1 MKKIITSAIL
11 ISLIIGCTKTSVI
24 QPAATS
30 KSMSDNALIFTGET
44 VKLDDVS
51 LGGKEFRLFEQ
62 GATGFVPVSTLQEH
76 IAQRATAFCDGMG
89 KAMKPLRES
98 TSKPPHIFGNF
109 PRAELVFECI
119 DKPENKSDKYTSLI
133 NLKKLLDNGAI
144 TQEEFDRK
152 KKKILSDK

>member
-11 ISLIIGCTKTSVI
+11 IFLVVGCTKTSVI

-30 KSMSDNALIFTGET
+30 KSMSDNAIIFTGET

-51 LGGKEFRLFEQ
+51 PGGKEFRLFEQ
-62 GATGFVPVSTLQEH
+62 GATGFVPVSALQEH
-76 IAQRATAFCDGMG
+76 VVQRATAFCDGMG

-119 DKPENKSDKYTSLI
+119 DKSDKYTRLI

-144 TQEEFDRK
+144 TQEEFDHEK
-152 KKKILSDK
+152 GKILSDK

>member
-11 ISLIIGCTKTSVI
+11 IFLVVGCTKTSVI
-24 QPAATS
+24 QPATTS
-30 KSMSDNALIFTGET
+30 KSMSDNAIIFTGET

-51 LGGKEFRLFEQ
+51 PGGKEFRLFEQ
-62 GATGFVPVSTLQEH
+62 GATGFVPVSALQED
-76 IAQRATAFCDGMG
+76 IAKKATAFCDGMG

-98 TSKPPHIFGNF
+98 TSKPPHILGNF

-119 DKPENKSDKYTSLI
+119 DKPDNKSDKYTQLI

-144 TQEEFDRK
+144 TKEEFDHEK
-152 KKKILSDK
+152 GKILSDK